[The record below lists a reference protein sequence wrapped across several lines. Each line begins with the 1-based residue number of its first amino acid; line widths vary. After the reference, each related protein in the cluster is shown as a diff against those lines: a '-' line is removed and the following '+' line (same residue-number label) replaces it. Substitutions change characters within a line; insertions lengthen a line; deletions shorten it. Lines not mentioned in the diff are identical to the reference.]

1 MEFLYEE
8 RHLERLYA
16 GEAVNSQYVQ
26 TVMCEEFEKQMHEAT
41 LQKVIMDG
49 SVVQMID
56 KPKHDMI
63 RSKVDKLHKIFYQGD
78 PLTDLEVDIE
88 RMYVNDKHEKV
99 AAYAKRKSLRFKVR
113 WTVSD
118 LNRHQ
123 D

>member
-1 MEFLYEE
+1 
-8 RHLERLYA
+8 
-16 GEAVNSQYVQ
+16 
-26 TVMCEEFEKQMHEAT
+26 MCEEFEKQMHEAT

-49 SVVQMID
+49 SVVQLID